1 MKRLVI
7 LGGGESGVGTAILG
21 KQKGWE
27 VFLSDRGA
35 LKPQYRETLE
45 KEAIAYEEGKH
56 TEEKILSANVIMK
69 SPGIPDK
76 APLVKKAA
84 ELGIPIISEI
94 EFAAQYTDSLIVGIT
109 GSNGKTT
116 TTMLTHHLFKEAGL
130 EVGLGGNI
138 GYSFAELV
146 ATENPPYYVLEISS
160 FQLDGI
166 NHFAPHIAVLLN
178 ITPDHLDRYNYQFE
192 NYIASKF
199 RIAMN
204 QTENDYLIYDADDPV
219 ITEYLASHPV
229 KSTLIPFSIEKE
241 LPNGAYLKDNKI
253 RIMLKEQQIAEVTE
267 IDIEEL
273 SLRGKHNVKNTMA
286 AAVAARLVNIRNASL
301 RESLKGFKGADHR
314 LEEVKVIDEVTY
326 INDSKATNVNS
337 VYYALDTIKT
347 PIVWIV
353 GGQDKGNDYNALLP
367 YVHEKV
373 KAIVCLGVDNTPILQ
388 SFYSV
393 IDHIVETRN
402 MDDAVRAAKE
412 FAEAGDTVLLSPA
425 CASFDLFKSYEDRGN
440 QFKAAVA
447 KL

>member
-27 VFLSDRGA
+27 VFLSDRNA
-35 LKPQYRETLE
+35 LKPHYRETLS
-45 KEAIAYEEGKH
+45 KEGIEWEEGFH
-56 TEEKILSANVIMK
+56 TEEKILSADVIMK

-76 APLVKKAA
+76 APIVKKAR
-84 ELGIPIISEI
+84 EKGIRIISEI
-94 EFAAQYTDSLIVGIT
+94 EFASEYTHSLIVGIT

-116 TTMLTHHLFKEAGL
+116 TTLLTHQIFKDAGL
-130 EVGLGGNI
+130 QVGLGGNI

-166 NHFAPHIAVLLN
+166 EHFAPHIAVLLN
-178 ITPDHLDRYNYQFE
+178 ITPDHLDRYDYKFE

-204 QTENDYLIYDADDPV
+204 QTENDYLVYDADDPV
-219 ITEYLASHPV
+219 IEEWLQNHTLKA
-229 KSTLIPFSIEKE
+229 KLIPFSIEKE
-241 LPNGAYLKDNKI
+241 LPYGAFLKDNKI
-253 RIMLKEQQIAEVTE
+253 HIMLENQTAETTE
-267 IDIEEL
+267 IDVEEI
-273 SLRGKHNVKNTMA
+273 SLRGKHNIKNTMA
-286 AAVAARLVNIRNASL
+286 ASVAARLVNIRNNSL
-301 RESLKGFKGADHR
+301 RDSLKGFKGVDHR
-314 LEEVKVIDEVTY
+314 LEEVKVVEGVTY
-326 INDSKATNVNS
+326 VNDSKATNVNS
-337 VYYALDTIKT
+337 VYFALDTIKT

-373 KAIVCLGVDNTPILQ
+373 KAIVCLGVDNTPILR
-388 SFYSV
+388 SFGNV
-393 IDHIVETRN
+393 AAAMVETHS
-402 MDDAVRAAKE
+402 MEEAVRTAQK
-412 FAEAGDTVLLSPA
+412 FATEGDTVLLSPA
-425 CASFDLFKSYEDRGN
+425 CASFDLFKSYEDRGD

-447 KL
+447 RL

>member
-7 LGGGESGVGTAILG
+7 LGGGESGVGTAILA
-21 KQKGWE
+21 KQKGWS

-35 LKPQYRETLE
+35 LKPQYRDILSHQN
-45 KEAIAYEEGKH
+45 IDYEEGSH
-56 TEEKILSANVIMK
+56 DEARILAADCIMK

-76 APLVKKAA
+76 ADIIKKAR
-84 ELGIPIISEI
+84 EKQIPIISEI
-94 EFAAQYTDSLIVGIT
+94 EFASQYTQSTIVAIT

-116 TTMLTHHLFKEAGL
+116 TTLLTHHIFKEAGL

-146 ATENPPYYVLEISS
+146 ANSNPPYYVLEISS

-166 NHFAPHIAVLLN
+166 EHFTPHIAVLLN
-178 ITPDHLDRYNYQFE
+178 ITPDHLDRYDYKFE

-204 QTENDYLIYDADDPV
+204 QTANDYFIYDADDPV
-219 ITEYLASHPV
+219 INDWLANHPL
-229 KSTLIPFSIEKE
+229 KPKCIGFSIEKE
-241 LPNGAYLKDNKI
+241 LSEGAFLKDNKI
-253 RIMLKEQQIAEVTE
+253 HIMLENQTTVIDVEE
-267 IDIEEL
+267 I
-273 SLRGKHNVKNTMA
+273 SLKGKHNIKNTMA

-301 RESLKGFKGADHR
+301 RESLKGFQGAAHR
-314 LEEVKVIDEVTY
+314 LEEVKVVEGVTY

-337 VYYALDTIKT
+337 VYFALDTIKT

-353 GGQDKGNDYNALLP
+353 GGQDKGNDYNSLLP
-367 YVHEKV
+367 YVHQKV

-388 SFYSV
+388 SFYNV
-393 IDHIVETRN
+393 IDNMVETRS
-402 MDDAVRAAKE
+402 MEEAVKMAQR
-412 FAEAGDTVLLSPA
+412 FATAGDTVLLSPA
-425 CASFDLFKSYEDRGN
+425 CASFDLFKSYEDRGD

>member
-7 LGGGESGVGTAILG
+7 LGGGESGVGTAILA
-21 KQKGWE
+21 KQKGWS

-35 LKPQYRETLE
+35 LKPQYRDTLSRE
-45 KEAIAYEEGKH
+45 GIDYEQGSHDEAR
-56 TEEKILSANVIMK
+56 ILAANCIMK

-76 APLVKKAA
+76 ADIIKKAR
-84 ELGIPIISEI
+84 EKQIPIISEI
-94 EFAAQYTDSLIVGIT
+94 EFASQYTQSTIVAIT

-116 TTMLTHHLFKEAGL
+116 TTLLTHHIFKEAGL

-146 ATENPPYYVLEISS
+146 AHSNPPYYVLEISS

-166 NHFAPHIAVLLN
+166 EHFAPHIAVLLN
-178 ITPDHLDRYNYQFE
+178 ITPDHLDRYDYKFE

-204 QTENDYLIYDADDPV
+204 QTANDYFIYDADDPV
-219 ITEYLASHPV
+219 INDWLANHPL
-229 KSTLIPFSIEKE
+229 KPKCIGFSIEKE
-241 LPNGAYLKDNKI
+241 LSEGAFLKDNKI
-253 RIMLKEQQIAEVTE
+253 HIMLENQTTVIDVEE
-267 IDIEEL
+267 I
-273 SLRGKHNVKNTMA
+273 SLKGKHNIKNTMA

-301 RESLKGFKGADHR
+301 RESLKGFQGAAHR
-314 LEEVKVIDEVTY
+314 LEEVKVVEGVTY

-337 VYYALDTIKT
+337 VYFALDTIKT

-353 GGQDKGNDYNALLP
+353 GGQDKGNDYNSLLP
-367 YVHEKV
+367 YVHQKV

-388 SFYSV
+388 SFYNV
-393 IDHIVETRN
+393 IDNMVETRS
-402 MDDAVRAAKE
+402 MEEAVKMAQR
-412 FAEAGDTVLLSPA
+412 FATAGDTVLLSPA
-425 CASFDLFKSYEDRGN
+425 CASFDLFKSYEDRGD

>member
-7 LGGGESGVGTAILG
+7 LGGGESGVGTAILA
-21 KQKGWE
+21 KQKGWS

-35 LKPQYRETLE
+35 LKPQYRDILSRQN
-45 KEAIAYEEGKH
+45 IDYEEGSH
-56 TEEKILSANVIMK
+56 DEARILAADCIMK

-76 APLVKKAA
+76 ADIIKKAR
-84 ELGIPIISEI
+84 EKHIPIISEI
-94 EFAAQYTDSLIVGIT
+94 EFASQYTQSTIVAIT

-116 TTMLTHHLFKEAGL
+116 TTLLTHHIFKQAGL

-146 ATENPPYYVLEISS
+146 ANSNPPYYVLEISS

-166 NHFAPHIAVLLN
+166 EHFTPHIAVLLN
-178 ITPDHLDRYNYQFE
+178 ITPDHLDRYDYKFE

-204 QTENDYLIYDADDPV
+204 QTADDYFIYDADDPV
-219 ITEYLASHPV
+219 INDWLAHHPL
-229 KSTLIPFSIEKE
+229 KPKCIGFSIEKE
-241 LPNGAYLKDNKI
+241 LSEGAFLKDNKI
-253 RIMLKEQQIAEVTE
+253 HIMLENQTTVIDVEE
-267 IDIEEL
+267 I
-273 SLRGKHNVKNTMA
+273 SLKGKHNIKNTMA

-301 RESLKGFKGADHR
+301 RESLKGFQGAAHR
-314 LEEVKVIDEVTY
+314 LEEVKVVEGVTY

-337 VYYALDTIKT
+337 VYFALDTIKT

-353 GGQDKGNDYNALLP
+353 GGQDKGNDYNSLLP
-367 YVHEKV
+367 YVHQKV

-388 SFYSV
+388 SFYNV
-393 IDHIVETRN
+393 IDNMVETRS
-402 MDDAVRAAKE
+402 MEEAVKMAQR
-412 FAEAGDTVLLSPA
+412 FATAGDTVLLSPA
-425 CASFDLFKSYEDRGN
+425 CASFDLFKSYEDRGD